1 MDPETSAFAE
11 MGKPIEDEAY
21 ASKKETILTNDLGS
35 TFTNP
40 SKRIQWM
47 WNSNTDPFSKS
58 ESKQWHPYTDV
69 TNMIIEEAFIAGT
82 DQHEVFN
89 DVAQIKQQHS
99 NHGFFRSDPN
109 FRANH
114 YPVYER
120 TFHNNPA
127 FRLLRRDDHDT
138 SIDTVIGAFAG
149 RLADRYDRFGR
160 DSDWNDE

>member
-1 MDPETSAFAE
+1 MPNPVAPKRPYGGLYGYISPFIKAVV
-11 MGKPIEDEAY
+11 EDF
-21 ASKKETILTNDLGS
+21 KLTKDQL
-35 TFTNP
+35 P
-40 SKRIQWM
+40 SKNEAIV
-47 WNSNTDPFSKS
+47 P
-58 ESKQWHPYTDV
+58 
-69 TNMIIEEAFIAGT
+69 MIVEKAALGT
-82 DQHEVFN
+82 DQHEVFD

-138 SIDTVIGAFAG
+138 SIDTVIGAFAS

>member
-1 MDPETSAFAE
+1 MSKTTQEKIPSNHFTHINLFYN
-11 MGKPIEDEAY
+11 PI
-21 ASKKETILTNDLGS
+21 L
-35 TFTNP
+35 
-40 SKRIQWM
+40 
-47 WNSNTDPFSKS
+47 
-58 ESKQWHPYTDV
+58 
-69 TNMIIEEAFIAGT
+69 GT

-138 SIDTVIGAFAG
+138 SIDTVIGAFAS